1 MISLVRGSYTSEPC
15 LPTSIQS
22 PVRLSAFPGDTAH
35 TLDPAVSQQVQRSEL
50 DQLRRS
56 SWSGPE
62 VLSESESDRLS
73 GILED
78 DLEKGSALTAAFV
91 VVFITVAFFTTL
103 ITMLAFT
110 LSVAGDYQATL
121 PSLLESSL
129 IMFHSRQ
136 GRVIAFSLCRGSS
149 AWSHLTGEGRSWCDD
164 RIFNYHFQP
173 SIHCPCF
180 SHIHNISTIS
190 TTQLHN

>member
-1 MISLVRGSYTSEPC
+1 MISLVRGNYTSESC
-15 LPTSIQS
+15 LPTSLGF
-22 PVRLSAFPGDTAH
+22 PVRLSAFPGDTTH
-35 TLDPAVSQQVQRSEL
+35 KLDPGVSKHVQRSEIN
-50 DQLRRS
+50 QLRRS
-56 SWSGPE
+56 SCSGPE

-121 PSLLESSL
+121 PSLLESDLSNYVPL
-129 IMFHSRQ
+129 
-136 GRVIAFSLCRGSS
+136 S
-149 AWSHLTGEGRSWCDD
+149 AGQSHRLLSVPE
-164 RIFNYHFQP
+164 F
-173 SIHCPCF
+173 
-180 SHIHNISTIS
+180 
-190 TTQLHN
+190 